1 MVIIHRHS
9 PLPEVT
15 RLRQKGLFIFS
26 ILILLFIGFQYW
38 AMDQKPNLPGNTP
51 LPEKSITIEL
61 NGEVNRPGLISYS
74 QPIRLQQVI
83 QDAGGF
89 PINQLLSS
97 KESARILDQD
107 TALTVTSKDHGIL
120 VLQDSLSAKAL
131 WILGRP
137 IPLNRATKEDLDQLP
152 GIGPSLAQRIVEYRE
167 KRGGFSSLDEL
178 MVVNGIKE
186 KTFKKI
192 KGYLTL

>member
-1 MVIIHRHS
+1 MTLHHS
-9 PLPEVT
+9 PIPEFT
-15 RLRQKGLFIFS
+15 RLRQKGLFIFV
-26 ILILLFIGFQYW
+26 ILILGFIGFQYW
-38 AMDQKPNLPGNTP
+38 GMDQKPNLPGNTP

>member
-1 MVIIHRHS
+1 MTSRNSLI
-9 PLPEVT
+9 PEFT

-26 ILILLFIGFQYW
+26 ILILGFIGFQYW

-51 LPEKSITIEL
+51 WPEIIITIEL

-74 QPIRLQQVI
+74 QPTMIQQVI

-89 PINQLLSS
+89 PINQILSS
-97 KESARILDQD
+97 KEGTRILDQD
-107 TALTVTSKDHGIL
+107 TTLTVTSKDHGIL
-120 VLQDSLSAKAL
+120 ILQDSLSAKAL
-131 WILGRP
+131 WVLGRP
-137 IPLNRATKEDLDQLP
+137 IPLNRATKEDLDRLP

-178 MVVNGIKE
+178 MGVNGIKE

>member
-1 MVIIHRHS
+1 M
-9 PLPEVT
+9 
-15 RLRQKGLFIFS
+15 
-26 ILILLFIGFQYW
+26 
-38 AMDQKPNLPGNTP
+38 
-51 LPEKSITIEL
+51 PEKSITIEL

>member
-1 MVIIHRHS
+1 MTSRNSLI
-9 PLPEVT
+9 PEFT
-15 RLRQKGLFIFS
+15 RLRQKGFFIFS
-26 ILILLFIGFQYW
+26 ILILGFIGFQYW

-51 LPEKSITIEL
+51 WPEIIITIEL

-74 QPIRLQQVI
+74 QPTMIRQVI

-89 PINQLLSS
+89 PINQILSS
-97 KESARILDQD
+97 KEGTRILDQD
-107 TALTVTSKDHGIL
+107 TTLTVTSKDHGIL
-120 VLQDSLSAKAL
+120 ILQDSLSAKAL
-131 WILGRP
+131 WVLGRP
-137 IPLNRATKEDLDQLP
+137 IPLNRATKEDLDRLP

-178 MVVNGIKE
+178 MGVNGIKE
-186 KTFKKI
+186 KSFKKI

>member
-1 MVIIHRHS
+1 MTSRNS
-9 PLPEVT
+9 PLPEFT

-26 ILILLFIGFQYW
+26 ILILGFIGFQYW
-38 AMDQKPNLPGNTP
+38 AIDQKPNLPGNTP
-51 LPEKSITIEL
+51 WPERSITIEL

-74 QPIRLQQVI
+74 QPTRVRQVI

-89 PINQLLSS
+89 LVNQILSS
-97 KESARILDQD
+97 KEGARILNQD
-107 TALTVTSKDHGIL
+107 TALTVRSKDHGIL
-120 VLQDSLSAKAL
+120 VLQDPLSVRAL
-131 WILGRP
+131 WVLGRP
-137 IPLNRATKEDLDQLP
+137 IPLNRATEEDLDRLP

-167 KRGGFSSLDEL
+167 RRGGFSSLDEL